1 MIEANNIYKLLKNK
15 KKGCHVF
22 SCMHKTIFTRESV
35 VILFVIRLYRTCE
48 DGDVPCLERPN
59 LVFCY
64 FFFRKHYLKF
74 PPGVLDRHFE
84 NLLQCDSR
92 LFELSRKP
100 FPTLDSPY
108 FHQSCIFEH
117 PQYLL
122 SFNGQ
127 SPHIYHGLDSSHSH
141 MSPPLFPA
149 QQLLSPPQVQSHQM
163 QVQLPSFSFKDLSSP
178 DSGKLL

>member
-1 MIEANNIYKLLKNK
+1 M
-15 KKGCHVF
+15 F
-22 SCMHKTIFTRESV
+22 SRACIKPFSRESLLWYYLLLDYIV
-35 VILFVIRLYRTCE
+35 LVKMATC
-48 DGDVPCLERPN
+48 LALRPN

-84 NLLQCDSR
+84 KLLQCDSR

-149 QQLLSPPQVQSHQM
+149 QQFLSPRQVQSHQM
-163 QVQLPSFSFKDLSSP
+163 QVQPPSFSFKDLSSP